1 MASVPLQ
8 LEASPT
14 LLQWVG
20 MPIHAHAEP
29 EMYISAR
36 VEIFDGFAFTL

>member
-8 LEASPT
+8 FEASPT

-20 MPIHAHAEP
+20 MSVPAHA

-36 VEIFDGFAFTL
+36 VEIFDGFTFTL